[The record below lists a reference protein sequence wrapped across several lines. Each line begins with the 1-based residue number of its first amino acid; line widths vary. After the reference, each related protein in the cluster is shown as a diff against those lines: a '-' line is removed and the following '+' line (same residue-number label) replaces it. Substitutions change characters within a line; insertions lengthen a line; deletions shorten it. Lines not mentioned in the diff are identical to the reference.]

1 MKRRNFIKVTSLGS
15 AAVMSNL
22 YIPALSADHKLKIGL
37 IGAGWYGMVITKAAL
52 KVGGVEVIGICD
64 VDSDHLNNSANDLEQ
79 LQGTKPKTF
88 KYYNDLLEMKG
99 LEAVF
104 IGTPPHWHAL

>member
-1 MKRRNFIKVTSLGS
+1 MAQEK
-15 AAVMSNL
+15 
-22 YIPALSADHKLKIGL
+22 KLRIGL

-52 KVGGVEVIGICD
+52 KVGGVEVIGVCD
-64 VDSDHLNNSANDLEQ
+64 VDSDHLNNSANELEK

-104 IGTPPHWHAL
+104 IGTPPHWHALAVYCSLRKGL